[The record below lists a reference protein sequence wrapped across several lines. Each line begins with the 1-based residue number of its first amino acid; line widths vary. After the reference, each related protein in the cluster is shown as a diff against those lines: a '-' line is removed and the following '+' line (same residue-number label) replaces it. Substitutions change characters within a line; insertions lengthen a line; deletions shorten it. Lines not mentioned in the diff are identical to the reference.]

1 MVEPPDVVWG
11 DEVAAPEV
19 PPVGG
24 TEDQALEPP
33 GGFEHFYLREY
44 RGVVELAYALSG
56 NRAGAEDIAQEA
68 FLRAHRDWQRV
79 GHYQHPGA
87 WVRRVAANLATSA
100 VRRRLIEARALAR
113 FWARQEP
120 SLVELPASQAD
131 FWRAVRSL
139 PRRQAQVVALHY
151 LEDLSVVE
159 VARVLGCAEGTVKA
173 HLHTGRETLARRLAL
188 IAETK
193 P

>member
-1 MVEPPDVVWG
+1 
-11 DEVAAPEV
+11 VAAPEV

-87 WVRRVAANLATSA
+87 WVRRVAANLASSA

-113 FWARQEP
+113 FWARGEP
-120 SLVELPASQAD
+120 SLVELPAS
-131 FWRAVRSL
+131 
-139 PRRQAQVVALHY
+139 PRRTSGGPCGRCPGGRPRWLPSTIWRTSRWWR
-151 LEDLSVVE
+151 LP
-159 VARVLGCAEGTVKA
+159 GCLAVPRAPSRRSCTPA
-173 HLHTGRETLARRLAL
+173 GRRW
-188 IAETK
+188 
-193 P
+193 PGVWP